1 MDTDSEEDL
10 ELTAALVVAGA
21 VQATQNHDPIRPNIL
36 LSGKSYVDD
45 LLTSAHLQRCFEV
58 LRMSL
63 TSFFALREW
72 LISYT
77 SLQNLRKHKGLSVRE
92 KLVIFLYITARN
104 ASIRDCCERFNHSG
118 RTISKLVLIISQI
131 LEYKLIYTIELSM
144 TFLL

>member
-1 MDTDSEEDL
+1 MDTDSKEDL
-10 ELTAALVVAGA
+10 ELTAALVVAGV

-45 LLTSAHLQRCFEV
+45 LLTSAHPQRCFEV

-77 SLQNLRKHKGLSVRE
+77 SLQNSRKHQGLSVRE
-92 KLVIFLYITARN
+92 KLVIFLYITVTA
-104 ASIRDCCERFNHSG
+104 G
-118 RTISKLVLIISQI
+118 R
-131 LEYKLIYTIELSM
+131 
-144 TFLL
+144 